1 MYPAPIGPAAGMG
14 DPKTKQAVAEK
25 LAKPV
30 EKAVEVTTELGQ
42 EAWQR
47 TKQDVEKV
55 SDRIEQIRHPGGGGE
70 TTATSADATAAAASG
85 TGGTEAKPSS
95 TTAEGQTGDAPSS

>member
-1 MYPAPIGPAAGMG
+1 MG
-14 DPKTKQAVAEK
+14 DPKTKRAIAEK
-25 LAKPV
+25 MATPV

-55 SDRIEQIRHPGGGGE
+55 ADRIEQIRHPGGGGE
-70 TTATSADATAAAASG
+70 TGNDGEATATSTA
-85 TGGTEAKPSS
+85 EAKPSS
-95 TTAEGQTGDAPSS
+95 TTAEGQAGDAPSS